1 MSYIGFKPVQGNVIV
16 DEFTSVGGSTYTLS
30 SAPSNI
36 TSVEV
41 VVGGLTQTSSA
52 YSFVGTTLT
61 LAGVASGTKIIVRQH
76 GETILVPTP
85 ANNTVTT
92 ASIAAGAV
100 TAAKIDS
107 AVELGGPSKGTSSV
121 IRTNANTIAEN
132 ITLDAN
138 TNGISAGTITIKS
151 ISKKYGA
158 VIIDRPK
165 RLCSNKA
172 LGEDVFRHGYFDQPY
187 RPQYFRP
194 LPAGDHRV
202 GFPKKKSSLSD

>member
-36 TSVEV
+36 NSVEV

-76 GETILVPTP
+76 GEKLLLQTP
-85 ANNTVTT
+85 ADLTVTT
-92 ASIAAGAV
+92 AKIAAGAV

-138 TNGISAGTITIKS
+138 TNGISAGTITINDTYTVT
-151 ISKKYGA
+151 IADGTTW
-158 VIIDRPK
+158 VI
-165 RLCSNKA
+165 L
-172 LGEDVFRHGYFDQPY
+172 
-187 RPQYFRP
+187 
-194 LPAGDHRV
+194 
-202 GFPKKKSSLSD
+202 

>member
-36 TSVEV
+36 NSVEV

-52 YSFVGTTLT
+52 YSFSGTTLT

-76 GETILVPTP
+76 GEKLLLQTP
-85 ANNTVTT
+85 ADLTVTT
-92 ASIAAGAV
+92 AKIAAGAV

-121 IRTNANTIAEN
+121 IRTNANAIAEN
-132 ITLDAN
+132 ITFDSN
-138 TNGISAGTITIKS
+138 TNGMSAGTITINDTYTVT
-151 ISKKYGA
+151 IADGTTW
-158 VIIDRPK
+158 VI
-165 RLCSNKA
+165 L
-172 LGEDVFRHGYFDQPY
+172 
-187 RPQYFRP
+187 
-194 LPAGDHRV
+194 
-202 GFPKKKSSLSD
+202 